1 MAKIADVLQT
11 ECNRQAPTEWNK
23 IHIFQMGD
31 FYRAYEWSAWLIVAI
46 TYNDRVRKETK
57 DRKPLKESKKS
68 LATTGEE
75 FCFVG
80 FPIKSVEK
88 FIPTRLNFESVE
100 DKHIVI
106 TIELPTPSDGSEV
119 TYERLHEAFT
129 KWKAGIPLST
139 KEDTID
145 ENGNKRPPK
154 PKTLAKTSPATTP
167 TIATTQHS
175 TGGGILSQ
183 IMAYRLEM
191 HTDNDNRQFIASLQQ
206 QILSIL

>member
-11 ECNRQAPTEWNK
+11 ERNRQQSTEWNK

-46 TYNDRVRKETK
+46 TYNDRVRKETR

-106 TIELPTPSDGSEV
+106 TIQLPTPSDGSEV

-154 PKTLAKTSPATTP
+154 PKPVNALPAATSPTAVTRQP
-167 TIATTQHS
+167 

-183 IMAYRLEM
+183 IMSYRLEM

>member
-1 MAKIADVLQT
+1 MAKLADILQQERERDT
-11 ECNRQAPTEWNK
+11 SEQWGI
-23 IHIFQMGD
+23 IHLYKTGS
-31 FYRAYEWSAWLIVAI
+31 FYSAYEWSAWLIVAI
-46 TYNDRVRKETK
+46 TYNDRVRKETR
-57 DRKPLKESKKS
+57 DRKPLKESKKA

-106 TIELPTPSDGSEV
+106 TIELPTPHDGSEV

-154 PKTLAKTSPATTP
+154 PKPANTLPSTSDWRLNPW
-167 TIATTQHS
+167 QHN
-175 TGGGILSQ
+175 GRRVNVI
-183 IMAYRLEM
+183 
-191 HTDNDNRQFIASLQQ
+191 
-206 QILSIL
+206 

>member
-11 ECNRQAPTEWNK
+11 ERNRQAPTEWNK

-80 FPIKSVEK
+80 FPIKSVHR
-88 FIPTRLNFESVE
+88 PRT
-100 DKHIVI
+100 
-106 TIELPTPSDGSEV
+106 
-119 TYERLHEAFT
+119 
-129 KWKAGIPLST
+129 
-139 KEDTID
+139 D
-145 ENGNKRPPK
+145 E
-154 PKTLAKTSPATTP
+154 
-167 TIATTQHS
+167 
-175 TGGGILSQ
+175 
-183 IMAYRLEM
+183 
-191 HTDNDNRQFIASLQQ
+191 
-206 QILSIL
+206 

>member
-11 ECNRQAPTEWNK
+11 ERNRQQPTEWNK

-46 TYNDRVRKETK
+46 TYNDRVRKETR

-106 TIELPTPSDGSEV
+106 TIQLPTPSYGSEV

-154 PKTLAKTSPATTP
+154 PKPLAKTSHTTTP
-167 TIATTQHS
+167 TIATTQQP

-206 QILSIL
+206 QILNIL

>member
-11 ECNRQAPTEWNK
+11 ERNRQAPTEWNK

-106 TIELPTPSDGSEV
+106 TIELPTPSDGSKV
-119 TYERLHEAFT
+119 TYERLHEAFS

-154 PKTLAKTSPATTP
+154 PKPGTHDSQN
-167 TIATTQHS
+167 TIARPARRRES
-175 TGGGILSQ
+175 TAHNGLLPRHPLP
-183 IMAYRLEM
+183 YRQPTHRHRPRADE
-191 HTDNDNRQFIASLQQ
+191 
-206 QILSIL
+206 

>member
-11 ECNRQAPTEWNK
+11 ERNRQAQTEWNK

-46 TYNDRVRKETK
+46 TYNDRVRKETR

-68 LATTGEE
+68 LATTGDE

-88 FIPTRLNFESVE
+88 FIPTRLNFESIE

-154 PKTLAKTSPATTP
+154 PKPLAKTSPATTQ
-167 TIATTQHS
+167 TIATTQQP

-206 QILSIL
+206 MILNIL

>member
-11 ECNRQAPTEWNK
+11 ERNRQAPAEWNK

-46 TYNDRVRKETK
+46 TYNDRVRKETR

-106 TIELPTPSDGSEV
+106 TIQLPTPSDGSEV
-119 TYERLHEAFT
+119 TYDRLHEAFT

-139 KEDTID
+139 KKYTID

-154 PKTLAKTSPATTP
+154 PKPLAKTSPTTTP
-167 TIATTQHS
+167 TIATTQQP
-175 TGGGILSQ
+175 TGCGILSQ

-206 QILSIL
+206 QILNIL

>member
-11 ECNRQAPTEWNK
+11 ERNRQAETEWNK
-23 IHIFQMGD
+23 IHLFEMGD

-46 TYNDRVRKETK
+46 TYNDRVRKETR

-68 LATTGEE
+68 LATTSEE

-106 TIELPTPSDGSEV
+106 TIELPKPSDGSEV

-129 KWKAGIPLST
+129 KWKDGIPLST

-154 PKTLAKTSPATTP
+154 PKPLAKTSPTTTP
-167 TIATTQHS
+167 TIATTQQP

>member
-1 MAKIADVLQT
+1 MAKIAEVLQT
-11 ECNRQAPTEWNK
+11 ERNRQAQTEWNK

-46 TYNDRVRKETK
+46 TYNDKVRKETR
-57 DRKPLKESKKS
+57 DRKPLKESKKA

-88 FIPTRLNFESVE
+88 FIPTRLDFESVE

-119 TYERLHEAFT
+119 TYERLHEAFS
-129 KWKAGIPLST
+129 KWKAGLPLST

-154 PKTLAKTSPATTP
+154 PKPSSNTQPATTP
-167 TIATTQHS
+167 ATAVTRQP

-206 QILSIL
+206 MILSIL

>member
-11 ECNRQAPTEWNK
+11 ERNRQAQTEWNK

-46 TYNDRVRKETK
+46 TYNDKARKETR
-57 DRKPLKESKKS
+57 DRKPLKESKKA

-88 FIPTRLNFESVE
+88 FIPSRLDFESVD

-119 TYERLHEAFT
+119 TYERLHEAFA

-154 PKTLAKTSPATTP
+154 PKPSANTPPATTP
-167 TIATTQHS
+167 ATAVTGKP

-206 QILSIL
+206 MILSIL

>member
-11 ECNRQAPTEWNK
+11 ERNRQAPTEWDK

-46 TYNDRVRKETK
+46 TYNDKVRKETK
-57 DRKPLKESKKS
+57 DRKPLKESKKA

-80 FPIKSVEK
+80 FPIKSVDK

-100 DKHIVI
+100 DKHII
-106 TIELPTPSDGSEV
+106 LTIELPTPSDGSKV
-119 TYERLHEAFT
+119 TYERLNEAFT
-129 KWKAGIPLST
+129 KWKAAIPLST

-145 ENGNKRPPK
+145 ENGNKRTPK
-154 PKTLAKTSPATTP
+154 PKPANALPAATSPNAVTRQP
-167 TIATTQHS
+167 

-206 QILSIL
+206 QILNIL

>member
-11 ECNRQAPTEWNK
+11 ERNRQAPTEWNK

-46 TYNDRVRKETK
+46 TYNDKVRKATR
-57 DRKPLKESKKS
+57 DRKPLKESKKA

-88 FIPTRLNFESVE
+88 FIPTRLDFDSVE

-106 TIELPTPSDGSEV
+106 TIELPTPQDGSEV
-119 TYERLHEAFT
+119 TYERLNEAFA
-129 KWKAGIPLST
+129 KWKAGIPIST

-154 PKTLAKTSPATTP
+154 PNPAKTQPATTS
-167 TIATTQHS
+167 ATAVTSQP

-206 QILSIL
+206 LILSIL

>member
-11 ECNRQAPTEWNK
+11 ERNRQQPTEWNK

-46 TYNDRVRKETK
+46 TYNDRVRKETR

-154 PKTLAKTSPATTP
+154 PKPSVKTSPATTS
-167 TIATTQHS
+167 TIAPTQHP

>member
-11 ECNRQAPTEWNK
+11 ERNRQNPTEWNK

-46 TYNDRVRKETK
+46 TYNNRVRKETR

-106 TIELPTPSDGSEV
+106 TIELPKPSDCSEV

-154 PKTLAKTSPATTP
+154 PKPLAKTSPATTP
-167 TIATTQHS
+167 TIATTQQP
-175 TGGGILSQ
+175 TCGGILSQ

>member
-1 MAKIADVLQT
+1 
-11 ECNRQAPTEWNK
+11 
-23 IHIFQMGD
+23 MGD

-46 TYNDRVRKETK
+46 TYNDRVRKDTR
-57 DRKPLKESKKS
+57 DRKPLKESKKA

-80 FPIKSVEK
+80 FPIKSVDK

-100 DKHIVI
+100 DKHIVL
-106 TIELPTPSDGSEV
+106 TIELPTPSDGSKV
-119 TYERLHEAFT
+119 TYERLNEAFT
-129 KWKAGIPLST
+129 KWKAAIPLSK

-145 ENGNKRPPK
+145 ENGNKRLPK
-154 PKTLAKTSPATTP
+154 PKPANALPAATSPNAVTRQP
-167 TIATTQHS
+167 

-206 QILSIL
+206 QILNIL